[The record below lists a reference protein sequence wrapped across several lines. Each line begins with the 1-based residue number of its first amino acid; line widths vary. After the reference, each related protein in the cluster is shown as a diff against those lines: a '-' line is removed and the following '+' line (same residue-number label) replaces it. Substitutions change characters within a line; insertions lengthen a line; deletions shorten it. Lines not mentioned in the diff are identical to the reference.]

1 MYSIARLSEQEKRIL
16 FRNTAQKSGLIEAIV
31 EKDFWVC
38 IMLDYLFHRC
48 QWKNSF
54 TFKGGTSLS
63 KCYGLINRFS
73 EDIDL
78 ILDWRV
84 MASMNPGKTGATR
97 NRTTLTKKQTPA
109 QRFGLLKFFFLRCV
123 RIGPTSWIP
132 LRTSLLSLTTRKP
145 FASVTPAFTRLIL
158 FCRCSVWRSE
168 HLLHGRR
175 P

>member
-16 FRNTAQKSGLIEAIV
+16 FRNTAQKSGFIEAIV

-48 QWKNSF
+48 QWKNAF

-84 MASMNPGKTGATR
+84 IGY
-97 NRTTLTKKQTPA
+97 
-109 QRFGLLKFFFLRCV
+109 GL
-123 RIGPTSWIP
+123 
-132 LRTSLLSLTTRKP
+132 
-145 FASVTPAFTRLIL
+145 
-158 FCRCSVWRSE
+158 
-168 HLLHGRR
+168 
-175 P
+175 